1 MAEPM
6 ESFSLKNRKLIEQ
19 AGGLVLLGVL
29 VSFCLLVLKPFVT
42 AMLWAAILVFASW
55 PIFEFVKRRLT
66 GGNAAVAAGLMTLL
80 AMLLL
85 VIPLWMLAKS
95 SLDMVAWGIAHLQ
108 MLRETGIPQLAAALQ
123 EHPFFGQ
130 YADSIRSTLVALF
143 SDTER
148 LTLWGA
154 NASKVAVGWL
164 VQRGVSIGYGIFQ
177 IVFSLIFMFFF
188 YLRGEAMADGASDLM
203 ERMAGPFIARLRNR
217 MALTLHTVVRGTV
230 GTAFV
235 QALVASVGFLI
246 FDVPNVA
253 LFSALVFVLG
263 LLPLGPPLLWIP
275 LGLWL
280 LSNGRMGDGIGIL
293 AYGGVVI
300 SGIDNVVRP
309 ILIAGSL
316 DFGAVRRRRRALATG
331 AAVGLLTGTGFAFA
345 GLPWAAGIG
354 VAVAVGL
361 TPFSTAGVVSFLG
374 GAIWLFATGKLID
387 GVWLF
392 LFAIG
397 LLLLT
402 PLLVSTVR
410 RWVPE
415 AAPLVPARNKV
426 AGESVQFAVM
436 VIGVAGGMIAFGF
449 IGLFLGPVLLALGY
463 DLLRELAQ
471 GSREEPGNGEQERRE
486 P

>member
-1 MAEPM
+1 MD
-6 ESFSLKNRKLIEQ
+6 SFSLKNRKMIEQ
-19 AGGLVLLGVL
+19 AGGMALVGLLVF
-29 VSFCLLVLKPFVT
+29 FCLLVLKPFVT

-55 PIFEFVKRRLT
+55 PVYGFVKRRLT
-66 GGNAAVAAGLMTLL
+66 GGNALVAAGLMTLL
-80 AMLLL
+80 ATLLL
-85 VIPLWMLAKS
+85 VIPLWMLAMS
-95 SLDMVAWGIAHLQ
+95 SLDMVAWGLAHLQ
-108 MLRETGIPQLAAALQ
+108 ELRETGIPKLTAALQ

-130 YADSIRSTLVALF
+130 YADTIRSTLVALF

-154 NASKVAVGWL
+154 NASKITVGWL

-188 YLRGEAMADGASDLM
+188 YLRGEAVADGLMALM
-203 ERMAGPFIARLRNR
+203 ERVAGPFMARLRHR
-217 MALTLHTVVRGTV
+217 MALTLNTVVRGTV

-235 QALVASVGFLI
+235 QALAAAAGFAI
-246 FDVPNVA
+246 FDVPNAA
-253 LFSALVFVLG
+253 LFSALIFVLG
-263 LLPLGPPLLWIP
+263 MLPLGPPLLWIP
-275 LGLWL
+275 VGLWL
-280 LSNGRMGDGIGIL
+280 LANGRMGDGIGIL

-309 ILIAGSL
+309 ILIAGSW
-316 DFGAVRRRRRALATG
+316 DFGAVLRRRRALATG
-331 AAVGLLTGTGFAFA
+331 AVVGLLVGAGFAFA
-345 GLPWAAGIG
+345 GLPWLVGVA

-361 TPFSTAGVVSFLG
+361 TPFSTAGVVGFLG
-374 GAIWLFATGKLID
+374 GAIWRFATGQLID

-392 LFAIG
+392 LFALG
-397 LLLLT
+397 LMLLT
-402 PLLVSTVR
+402 PVLATAVR

-415 AAPLVPARNKV
+415 PAPARARATEEGV
-426 AGESVQFAVM
+426 PFAIM

-463 DLLRELAQ
+463 DLLRELTQ
-471 GSREEPGNGEQERRE
+471 GTKDGPGDGEQEGRE